1 MATTGKTLVC
11 DVNGWSFVKKSSKY
25 YDDCASLLAELME
38 RRRVPQQRGLFSRLP
53 SAHCLANRSGPAFL
67 YSSNDGSTRRPS
79 SSDVA
84 SKGTGDGRQ
93 SKTSFPSAGGL
104 GSRETS
110 RSNSKSSGRE
120 LRCVIAVVRHGDR
133 TPKRKLK
140 VRVRHP
146 KLVAVHTNH
155 AKGSEKIAAVHNEA
169 KIRESRD
176 LREVAEIV
184 RSVLD
189 EDDARRNSDDK
200 WLAALAQ
207 LRDVLEQH
215 IPVVPKDPNSQQSQT
230 TLLNTALF
238 SGCKL
243 QLKPSA
249 WAHDEAGVL
258 RVTEVILVLKW
269 GGVLTE
275 LGVEHA
281 CQLGAHFRRHMYP
294 ASGDGAGLLRLHA
307 TFRHDLK
314 IRTSDEGAFGASPH
328 RLDCMF
334 RTCHEDWGCLH
345 QRPFRA
351 RG

>member
-1 MATTGKTLVC
+1 MC

-53 SAHCLANRSGPAFL
+53 SGQFLANRSGPPSL
-67 YSSNDGSTRRPS
+67 YSSSDSSARRPS
-79 SSDVA
+79 SNEVA
-84 SKGTGDGRQ
+84 GKGTSEGRQ
-93 SKTSFPSAGGL
+93 SKASLPSAGGL

-110 RSNSKSSGRE
+110 RSNNKKE

-146 KLVAVHTNH
+146 KLVAVHTHH

-189 EDDARRNSDDK
+189 EDHAHRNSDDT
-200 WLAALAQ
+200 WLTALAQ

-230 TLLNTALF
+230 MLLNTALF

-275 LGVEHA
+275 LGVKHA

-314 IRTSDEGAFGASPH
+314 IRTSDEGTFGASPH
-328 RLDCMF
+328 HFDLSLQDVS
-334 RTCHEDWGCLH
+334 
-345 QRPFRA
+345 
-351 RG
+351 